1 MTIWG
6 EACELFTNPY
16 RKKCVNILEKLL
28 PHRAVQDS
36 TLLQAYATFHMM
48 KEVTGASY
56 AEIYRAASRKSAPYL
71 YALLTDFTALKSPFP
86 EDFIL
91 MFDVQLDYFLRC
103 VTPSLVADLRSF
115 HRFFEEYDA
124 PNLAAKVHYL
134 VVLKLTSFK
143 ILEADEAQSREKAR
157 TRSAKSEQEIPSSSE
172 KLFREDL
179 SEDALD
185 RLYQVYCDTETNIAI
200 RLSKEKFS
208 ALYRAINLYPLDN
221 SELKI
226 YASDSKNVMELLN
239 ILSEKLEE
247 PRSRQ
252 LSFAADFYVRNL
264 QEGALFATYGMPLFS
279 RNRDEHERK
288 KLLRKAVSLMAKTSP
303 MDVLCGISLSK
314 KASDCKLLSA
324 APGDSPT
331 IIRNDVTLE
340 NGLIYSLLTS
350 AFLANLEAETE
361 TIIFFPTPFF
371 VRKWIADSA
380 LAKKKVTFVMGDSMS
395 AELLNFYISEGTYTA
410 KRDEKLSFICYET
423 WLKSMEGDK
432 KFHWKEAMLFAAG
445 RSLEEQNA
453 WYATIKKTAKS
464 PVEIHALI
472 SSKEF
477 ENARS
482 PFASELADPRIQ
494 LRSLALIPQGINNS
508 TQPRRKLFLNAS
520 FDPDIPSDEKK
531 EPQKTRLYA
540 FTLNTDFKVQA
551 LSQRHLLPQNRGFLS
566 IEQGKLAELDQSVR
580 QLFQAELLER
590 RAAGRQKNVAISYEF
605 TPDITIWCSKSY
617 PKKDGY
623 PRLEAYICK
632 PPPRGKVQ
640 RGYLERGAQI
650 PETIKRTTSFTGRD
664 ICEWLEKTYPFSYR
678 YERNYY
684 RDERAKL
691 GDSSERLPA
700 KPAKPRVSIRE
711 TIIEKTAAQFEK
723 ANLALKT
730 LWYIYPC
737 LEDLMSGRDYKLLSE
752 MMLTELGQN
761 YVADMTEDACITQI
775 EDLYPEESQA
785 QLRRRCQILYTVFE
799 LARKQGHC
807 RENPLQQLVT
817 DEQHSNKML
826 AKIRGSLAV
835 RSLTKEELTDVFQT
849 ITAKLES
856 GETAYLGVLIRLLTG
871 LESNIV
877 CALKWGDFEEIA
889 DYGIYR
895 LVVAHQ
901 VTNDGETVRGFDSL
915 EDYRLLPCCKL
926 LAAYLLQQ
934 KRATQESLAS
944 HYGGSIRN
952 FPIVTASGEKAR
964 WQDYE
969 VMLAPKE
976 LERVSREI
984 LSAAR
989 LDAHM
994 VTIPD
999 YQKGSK
1005 ETNLSHYQGDFFREN
1020 FKYWAQELC
1029 KFTTDEL
1036 AYHVGNIPATTFGKF
1051 YCDFLND
1058 VSQLTLYVK
1067 LQRLGAILA
1076 CKEETMAVR
1085 KTYEGHSAFAH
1096 AFPAKGSRPAQIH
1109 ICLSQESHGGTVQ
1122 VAVENRFGL
1131 HIDVTGFVEE

>member
-1 MTIWG
+1 M
-6 EACELFTNPY
+6 FTNPY
-16 RKKCVNILEKLL
+16 REMCVNILEKLL
-28 PHRAVQDS
+28 PRRAVQDS

-48 KEVTGASY
+48 KEVTLSGANY

-71 YALLTDFTALKSPFP
+71 YALLADFAALKMPFP
-86 EDFIL
+86 EDFVL

-115 HRFFEEYDA
+115 HRFFEEYGA

-143 ILEADEAQSREKAR
+143 ILEADEARAREKAR
-157 TRSAKSEQEIPSSSE
+157 TRSAKSEQEIPSSSGE
-172 KLFREDL
+172 LFRGDL
-179 SEDALD
+179 TDDALD
-185 RLYQVYCDTETNIAI
+185 RLYQVYCNIETNVAI
-200 RLSKEKFS
+200 RLNKEKFS

-226 YASDSKNVMELLN
+226 YAPNSKNVMELLN

-279 RNRDEHERK
+279 RNRDERERK
-288 KLLRKAVSLMAKTSP
+288 KLLRKAVLLMAGTSP
-303 MDVLCGISLSK
+303 MNVLCGISLSK
-314 KASDCKLLSA
+314 KASDGKLLSA

-350 AFLANLEAETE
+350 AFLANLSAETE

-410 KRDEKLSFICYET
+410 KRDEKLSFISYEA
-423 WLKSMEGDK
+423 WLKSMGGDK

-520 FDPDIPSDEKK
+520 FDPDIRSDEKK
-531 EPQKTRLYA
+531 EAQKTRLYA

-551 LSQRHLLPQNRGFLS
+551 LSQRHLLPQNGGFLS

-580 QLFQAELLER
+580 QLFRAELLER

-623 PRLEAYICK
+623 PRLEAYICE

-691 GDSSERLPA
+691 ADEGNPSERLLA

-723 ANLALKT
+723 TNLALKT

-807 RENPLQQLVT
+807 REAQQQDVRQDPWLSGGEKP
-817 DEQHSNKML
+817 DE
-826 AKIRGSLAV
+826 RGTN
-835 RSLTKEELTDVFQT
+835 RCFPDHHRETGGRGNG
-849 ITAKLES
+849 IS
-856 GETAYLGVLIRLLTG
+856 GGPDPA
-871 LESNIV
+871 
-877 CALKWGDFEEIA
+877 A
-889 DYGIYR
+889 YR
-895 LVVAHQ
+895 L
-901 VTNDGETVRGFDSL
+901 GE
-915 EDYRLLPCCKL
+915 
-926 LAAYLLQQ
+926 
-934 KRATQESLAS
+934 
-944 HYGGSIRN
+944 
-952 FPIVTASGEKAR
+952 
-964 WQDYE
+964 
-969 VMLAPKE
+969 
-976 LERVSREI
+976 
-984 LSAAR
+984 
-989 LDAHM
+989 
-994 VTIPD
+994 
-999 YQKGSK
+999 
-1005 ETNLSHYQGDFFREN
+1005 
-1020 FKYWAQELC
+1020 
-1029 KFTTDEL
+1029 
-1036 AYHVGNIPATTFGKF
+1036 
-1051 YCDFLND
+1051 
-1058 VSQLTLYVK
+1058 
-1067 LQRLGAILA
+1067 
-1076 CKEETMAVR
+1076 
-1085 KTYEGHSAFAH
+1085 
-1096 AFPAKGSRPAQIH
+1096 
-1109 ICLSQESHGGTVQ
+1109 
-1122 VAVENRFGL
+1122 
-1131 HIDVTGFVEE
+1131 